1 MTVSQADVDAIH
13 RLYALWNG
21 EGGMLSALEMF
32 APDCEYVNPET
43 ALEPGTRIGHVGMAK
58 ALEALDAAFDDLV
71 HDPERVLDVGEGTV
85 LAYVTFR
92 ARGRDSGARV
102 ERPEQ
107 HVWTFDQGQIV
118 RFQWFH
124 DEQAAKLAAGL

>member
-1 MTVSQADVDAIH
+1 VSQADVEAVQ

-21 EGGMLSALEMF
+21 EGGMLSALQMF

-43 ALEPGTRIGHVGMAK
+43 ALEPGTHVGHAGMGK
-58 ALEALDAAFDDLV
+58 ALEALDAAFDDFV
-71 HDPERVLDVGEGTV
+71 HDPEQVIDAGEGKV

-92 ARGRDSGARV
+92 ASGRDSRAPV
-102 ERPEQ
+102 EMPEQ
-107 HVWTFDQGQIV
+107 HVWTLDKGQIV

-124 DEQAAKLAAGL
+124 DAQAAKLAAGL

>member
-1 MTVSQADVDAIH
+1 VSQADVEAIE

-21 EGGMLSALEMF
+21 EGGMLSAIPMF

-43 ALEPGTRIGHVGMAK
+43 ALEPGTHVGHAGMHT
-58 ALEALDAAFDDLV
+58 ALEALEAAFEGDFV
-71 HDPERVLDVGEGTV
+71 HDPERLIDAGGGKV

-92 ARGRDSGARV
+92 ARGRDSGVPV
-102 ERPEQ
+102 EMPEQ
-107 HVWTFDQGQIV
+107 HVWTLDNGQIV

-124 DEQAAKLAAGL
+124 DATEAKLAAGL